1 MLQQNSSILIDKR
14 FRDSIDRN
22 SSYENAF
29 EHLYWQAAGKD
40 YKTGKKSYTL
50 TVFEE
55 KYKDEFIRFAQFYS
69 TNNLYSKFKSL
80 PKEDREN
87 QELVK
92 AMRHFDYTVNIKWV
106 MAHYN
111 TANHYLN
118 IGGKTA
124 DATGGSEWVKYMHPK
139 YQKRIFF
146 PEFMDKTRIR
156 RMGNK
161 YLVLLLVVLV
171 FISCKEE
178 VKVPEI
184 VEEKPADIYE
194 FGFNLSDFVV
204 KRDTIRSGD
213 SFGAILDRNKIEYP
227 KIFSIAEK
235 ARDTFDIRRLQIGKP
250 YTLLCS
256 KDSLERPKC
265 FIYQPNM
272 EEYVVINFQDSIHAY
287 TSRKPIKYVEKTVTG
302 VLNTSISETLD
313 KKGISPI
320 LTNMLAE
327 QIYAWTI
334 DFTRLQKGDTFK
346 VIYTDKYID
355 DTIYAGIQNVKA
367 AYFNHKNSP
376 YYAFRYG
383 TDSIKNIYEYYN
395 EDAKDLRRAF
405 LKAPVQFSRI
415 SSRYNLNRRIAY
427 YGFALRPHKGTDF
440 AAPIGTP
447 ILATANGTVTESQ
460 YKGGNGNYVKI
471 RHNCHLRNA
480 IPAYAKTQG

>member
-1 MLQQNSSILIDKR
+1 
-14 FRDSIDRN
+14 
-22 SSYENAF
+22 
-29 EHLYWQAAGKD
+29 
-40 YKTGKKSYTL
+40 
-50 TVFEE
+50 
-55 KYKDEFIRFAQFYS
+55 
-69 TNNLYSKFKSL
+69 
-80 PKEDREN
+80 
-87 QELVK
+87 
-92 AMRHFDYTVNIKWV
+92 
-106 MAHYN
+106 
-111 TANHYLN
+111 
-118 IGGKTA
+118 
-124 DATGGSEWVKYMHPK
+124 
-139 YQKRIFF
+139 
-146 PEFMDKTRIR
+146 MDKTRIR

-161 YLVLLLVVLV
+161 YLILLLVALV
-171 FISCKEE
+171 FISCKEKEHVQEME
-178 VKVPEI
+178 VA
-184 VEEKPADIYE
+184 EELPADIYE

-213 SFGAILDRNKIEYP
+213 SFGAILDRYKIEYP

-256 KDSLERPKC
+256 KDSLESPRC

-272 EEYVVINFQDSIHAY
+272 EEYVVISFQDSIHAY

-302 VLNTSISETLD
+302 VLTTSISETLD

-367 AYFNHKNSP
+367 AYFNHKKTP
-376 YYAFRYG
+376 YYAFRFK
-383 TDSIKNIYEYYN
+383 TDSVKNIYEYYN
-395 EDAKDLRRAF
+395 EAAKDLRRAF

-415 SSRYNLNRRIAY
+415 SSKYNLNRRIAY

-440 AAPIGTP
+440 AAAIGTP
-447 ILATANGTVTESQ
+447 ILATANGTVTESR

-471 RHNCHLRNA
+471 RHNATYETQYLHMQRRKVNVGQNVKQGDVIGWIGMTGNTGGPHVCYRFWKNGKQVDPLREKLSQSEPIKESLKPKFLEFIKPLKLQLDALPVFEDIDSNA
-480 IPAYAKTQG
+480 SKIQTIQQK